1 MVFYHIL
8 VSVSRTFGDY
18 CIFFMQDIPSY
29 RWMIFVLYRKALA
42 VVGHSEI
49 YGGGGEILQGGEKF
63 SIVSIYSYISTYI

>member
-49 YGGGGEILQGGEKF
+49 YGGGAKYYKEERNFL
-63 SIVSIYSYISTYI
+63 SYLYIAT